1 MFSRVLPLYL
11 VSTVVLSNLFAENKH
26 FFVSQKLFF
35 QGLVQGVTD
44 SHLPGC
50 QMGDVNLADL
60 ANKKKSLSLS
70 LSLSYLNATARAEA
84 LLNSCGSQGRLG
96 RHGSSAL
103 GDSSDGSNA
112 LQRCEEGHIL
122 GTTGKVKGGKM
133 TVERLLKK
141 TGELG

>member
-60 ANKKKSLSLS
+60 ANKKKASLFLSLS
-70 LSLSYLNATARAEA
+70 LTSTGPLELK
-84 LLNSCGSQGRLG
+84 
-96 RHGSSAL
+96 
-103 GDSSDGSNA
+103 
-112 LQRCEEGHIL
+112 RC
-122 GTTGKVKGGKM
+122 
-133 TVERLLKK
+133 
-141 TGELG
+141 